1 MKQNFIAD
9 LKPETTVHSTFLVH
23 LKERKT
29 ANNGSAYLDLTFRD
43 SSGVMTAKIWDC
55 DRLKL
60 EFEVGDVVVVD
71 GTVEEYRGA
80 SQIRIRKIAKCAAE
94 EFDLRDYLPRSERDP
109 EEMYAM
115 LVARLRRVPEGPLQ
129 ALLLAVIEDPAIAEK
144 YKLAPAAT
152 SYHHAYL
159 GGLLEHVSSLVDL
172 GDKLCDHYGW
182 LDRDL
187 VLAGLVLH
195 DLGKIEELNFTRGFT
210 YTTRGQL
217 LGHITIGLEILSEK
231 IRLIPEFP
239 PALRDKVEHLILAH
253 HGKLEFGSP
262 KEPMFPEALLI
273 HCLDDLD
280 SKLEGMRAQFIT
292 DKNRAGEW
300 TARNRALGRE
310 LLKPASTE
318 ALPINSKST
327 SPVKQVAEQQPKLSF
342 RDGQENS

>member
-1 MKQNFIAD
+1 MKQDFIAD

-23 LKERKT
+23 LKERKI

-55 DRLKL
+55 DRFKL

-80 SQIRIRKIAKCAAE
+80 GQIRIRKITKCAPE
-94 EFDLRDYLPRSERDP
+94 EFDLRDYLPRSKRDP
-109 EEMYAM
+109 EEMYAL
-115 LVARLRRVPEGPLQ
+115 LVARLRRMPEGSLQ

-159 GGLLEHVSSLVDL
+159 GGLLEHVSSLVEL
-172 GDKLCDHYGW
+172 GDKLCDHYEW

-195 DLGKIEELNFTRGFT
+195 DLGKIEELNFARGFT

-217 LGHITIGLEILSEK
+217 LGHITIGLGILNEK
-231 IRLIPEFP
+231 IRLMPEFP

-262 KEPMFPEALLI
+262 KEPLFPESLLV
-273 HCLDDLD
+273 HYLDDLD
-280 SKLEGMRAQFIT
+280 SKLESMRAQFET

-300 TARNRALGRE
+300 TSRNRALGRE
-310 LLKPASTE
+310 LLKPAPTE
-318 ALPINSKST
+318 TL
-327 SPVKQVAEQQPKLSF
+327 PVKSGSANQFKQLTDQQPKLSF
-342 RDGQENS
+342 RNGQEKS